1 MSVQPLHDRVLVKRI
16 EEQEVAPGGIVIPD
30 TAKEKPQQGRIVAA
44 GNGRRLKDGAII
56 PLDAHVGDRI
66 IFGKFAG
73 TDVVLEGEDFLIL
86 REDEIFAIVEQAAE
100 GRKAA

>member
-1 MSVQPLHDRVLVKRI
+1 MSVRPLHDRVLVKRI

-30 TAKEKPQQGRIVAA
+30 TAKEKPQQGKIVAA
-44 GNGRRLKDGAII
+44 GNGRRFKDGAII
-56 PLDAHVGDRI
+56 PFDVHVGDRI

-73 TDVVLEGEDFLIL
+73 ADVVLEGEDFLIL

>member
-1 MSVQPLHDRVLVKRI
+1 MSVRPLDNRLLTKRI
-16 EEQEVAPGGIVIPD
+16 EEQEVVPGGIVIPD
-30 TAKEKPQQGRIVAA
+30 TAKEKPQQGQTVAV

-56 PLDAHVGDRI
+56 PLDVHVGDHV

-73 TDVVLEGEDFLIL
+73 TDVVLDGEDYLIL
-86 REDEIFAIVEQAAE
+86 REDGISAIVEPAAE

>member
-1 MSVQPLHDRVLVKRI
+1 MSVRPLHDRVLVKRI

-30 TAKEKPQQGRIVAA
+30 TAKEKPQQGKIVAA

-56 PLDAHVGDRI
+56 PLDVHVEI
-66 IFGKFAG
+66 ASYSASLQEPI
-73 TDVVLEGEDFLIL
+73 LEGEDFLIL